1 MAYSSDE
8 SGRREIYVQPF
19 PGPGEKVTIST
30 NGGSYPVW
38 SRDGREL
45 FFRQGDA
52 MMVVDVMTT
61 GRVFRATRERQL
73 FTAKDLGF
81 REGFD
86 VSIDGKRFLMVHR
99 EAGSSPTKLDVVLNC
114 LRDLP
119 RSKVAK

>member
-1 MAYSSDE
+1 
-8 SGRREIYVQPF
+8 
-19 PGPGEKVTIST
+19 
-30 NGGSYPVW
+30 
-38 SRDGREL
+38 
-45 FFRQGDA
+45 

-119 RSKVAK
+119 HSKVAK